1 MDGRNR
7 IVSPAHLIHSSGSN
21 RRISGA
27 AYDWGQHSA
36 ILARLHKRPLGQ
48 SRLPGDLHFAPR
60 YTFDH
65 EHAFGATLRER
76 IMHGSGLSKRYL
88 EQAVTLVARA
98 IFADLQSRT
107 GRVSYSRRHDFYS
120 APLGYEKPFVPYAG
134 MMKCVAAL
142 AEAGIAHS
150 QISPSWPAGRGKQSV
165 FCLTSGFAQETYR
178 GDWFA
183 ALRLVPRPAHD
194 LVVVRDRDSGKVLP
208 WPDAAT
214 GTRLSAELA
223 AVNAHLASAD
233 VRIPVRFI
241 NHVSNDGET
250 FAVCNPAHPD
260 RTPVVI
266 SPNKRRR
273 LYMPFIDS
281 FDLGGRPVGWD
292 AQIIPS
298 PVRINCTLYGEPV
311 NEIDFSGSH
320 IALAYIDRGYDAPL
334 WDPYE
339 AVCEETGCERA
350 VAKRTAL
357 VALNALNPHEALGAV
372 YSYMVERMDTP
383 PEDKDHENALWADA
397 KLVLSTFQKVH
408 APIADLVATDFGVKA
423 QNAEAKIM
431 LGCLHGAQREAFH
444 VIPMHDGLCGPERR
458 TDEMISI
465 AQEAWMNV
473 TGAKPPKI
481 KAGKKEEETG
491 KEGNNPPHVW
501 DAFTEQTQNKER
513 N

>member
-1 MDGRNR
+1 MDGHNR
-7 IVSPAHLIHSSGSN
+7 SVRPAHLIRSSGSN
-21 RRISGA
+21 GRISGA
-27 AYDWGQHSA
+27 TYNWGQHSA
-36 ILARLHKRPLGQ
+36 ILARLNKRPLNK

-60 YTFDH
+60 YTFDPLH
-65 EHAFGATLRER
+65 QYGAALRER
-76 IMHGSGLSKRYL
+76 IMYESGLPKRNL

-120 APLGYEKPFVPYAG
+120 APLGYEKPFIPYAG

-150 QISPSWPAGRGKQSV
+150 EISPPWPAGRGKQSV

-183 ALRLVPRPAHD
+183 SLRLVPRQAHD
-194 LVVVRDRDSGKVLP
+194 LVVVRDRESGKVLP

-223 AVNAHLASAD
+223 AINAHLAPAV
-233 VRIPVRFI
+233 VRVPDRF
-241 NHVSNDGET
+241 VDQVTDDGET
-250 FAVCNPAHPD
+250 LAVFNPAHPD
-260 RTPVVI
+260 RQPVII
-266 SPNKRRR
+266 SPNTQRR
-273 LYMPFIDS
+273 LYMPFRDS

-298 PVRINCTLYGEPV
+298 PVRIHCTLYGEPV

-320 IALAYIDRGYDAPL
+320 IALAYIAQGYDAPL

-339 AVCEETGCERA
+339 AICEETGFERA

-357 VALNALNPHEALGAV
+357 VALNALNPQDALGSV
-372 YSYMVERMDTP
+372 YQYIVERLGAP

-397 KLVLSTFQKVH
+397 KLALSTFQKVH
-408 APIADLVATDFGVKA
+408 APIANLVATDFGVKA

-431 LGCLHGAQREAFH
+431 LGCLHEVQRKAFH
-444 VIPMHDGLCGPERR
+444 VIPMHDGLCGPVHR

-465 AQEAWMNV
+465 AREAWTNV

-481 KAGKKEEETG
+481 KVEEKEEETG

-501 DAFTEQTQNKER
+501 DAFSEQK
-513 N
+513 

>member
-1 MDGRNR
+1 MEGHNRSARLSHVIRTPHLTGLNSGIAYNWGR
-7 IVSPAHLIHSSGSN
+7 
-21 RRISGA
+21 
-27 AYDWGQHSA
+27 HSA
-36 ILARLHKRPLGQ
+36 ILARLQKRPLGK
-48 SRLPGDLHFAPR
+48 SRLPGDLHFTPR

-65 EHAFGATLRER
+65 EHAFGAALRER

-88 EQAVTLVARA
+88 EQAVTLVARGL
-98 IFADLQSRT
+98 FADLQSRT

-120 APLGYEKPFVPYAG
+120 APPGHEKPFVRYAG
-134 MMKCVAAL
+134 MMQCVAAL

-150 QISPSWPAGRGKQSV
+150 EISPPWPAGRGKQSA

-183 ALRLVPRPAHD
+183 SLRLVPRPAHD
-194 LVVVRDRDSGKVLP
+194 LVVVRDRESGKVLP

-223 AVNAHLASAD
+223 AINAHLLPAV
-233 VRIPVRFI
+233 VRVPDRF
-241 NHVSNDGET
+241 VDQVTDDGET
-250 FAVCNPAHPD
+250 LAVFNPAHPD
-260 RTPVVI
+260 RQPVII

-273 LYMPFIDS
+273 LYMPFRDS

-298 PVRINCTLYGEPV
+298 PVRIHCTLYGEPV

-320 IALAYIDRGYDAPL
+320 IALAYIDQGYDVPL

-339 AVCEETGCERA
+339 AICEETGCERA

-357 VALNALNPHEALGAV
+357 VALNASNPHEALGAV
-372 YSYMVERMDTP
+372 YSYMVERMDAQ
-383 PEDKDHENALWADA
+383 PEDKDHERALWADA
-397 KLVLSTFQKVH
+397 ELVLSTFQKVH
-408 APIADLVATDFGVKA
+408 APIANLIATDFGVKA
-423 QNAEAKIM
+423 QNAEANIM
-431 LGCLHGAQREAFH
+431 LGCLHGAQRKAFH

-465 AQEAWMNV
+465 AHEAWTNV

-481 KAGKKEEETG
+481 KVEKKEEETG
-491 KEGNNPPHVW
+491 KESNSPPHVW
-501 DAFTEQTQNKER
+501 DAFSEQT
-513 N
+513 